1 MTTLNAAR
9 SRFALLSLTLLLLHF
24 STQDVTGQQGTS
36 LKWKVQRLAVDAN
49 EGIDVAD
56 FNRDGKLDIV
66 AGRNWYAAPDF
77 ASRPLRHIEDW
88 NGYVE
93 SNGDYAYDVDKD
105 GFTDVI
111 AGSFRPTEV
120 NWFRNPGAE
129 GLRLGRMWERHLL
142 VDTKNTCNEG
152 QLLQDLDGDG
162 TPEWIVN
169 SWKPD
174 VPLYVWRLGST
185 KRSIADKNK
194 KPVEQTVPTLTRST
208 IGTKGNGHG
217 LGVGDLNGD
226 GQLDLLVGQGWYQ
239 SPAKDRF
246 KKTWTF
252 HADWNIHAS
261 DPILVRDL
269 NGDGRNDLIVGVA
282 HGFGLHWWEQKAPAP
297 DGTLQWEEHLI
308 DDTFSQPHTLHL
320 ADLTGDGKLELI
332 TGKRVY
338 AHNGND
344 PGGKEPPCLFYY
356 TWNTATKKFQR
367 HVIDRGV
374 VGTGLQIRTA
384 DLNGNGRLDIAVAGK
399 SGTYIVW
406 NLAK

>member
-1 MTTLNAAR
+1 MRQSSRDAFRTTLLAAFLLALMPGKP
-9 SRFALLSLTLLLLHF
+9 FATAQS
-24 STQDVTGQQGTS
+24 SPS
-36 LKWKVQRLAVDAN
+36 LKWKIQRLAVDAN
-49 EGIDVAD
+49 EGVDIAD

-66 AGRNWYAAPDF
+66 AGRNWYAAPDYS
-77 ASRPLRHIEDW
+77 SRPLRHIEDW
-88 NGYVE
+88 NGYVQ
-93 SNGDYAYDVDKD
+93 SNGDYAYDVDND

-111 AGSFRPTEV
+111 AGSFIPTEV

-129 GLRLGRMWERHLL
+129 GLRLGLLWKQHLL
-142 VDTKNTCNEG
+142 VDTKVSSNEA

-169 SWKPD
+169 SWKKN
-174 VPLYVWRLGST
+174 VPFYVWKLGTAERAISDG
-185 KRSIADKNK
+185 DKEAVK
-194 KPVEQTVPTLTRST
+194 QTVPTLHRST
-208 IGTKGNGHG
+208 IGSKGNGHG

-239 SPAKDRF
+239 SPSESRF
-246 KKTWTF
+246 SQPWKF
-252 HADWNIHAS
+252 HPDWDLHAS

-282 HGFGLHWWEQKAPAP
+282 HGFGLHWWEQQSPAAN
-297 DGTLQWEEHLI
+297 GTLRWEKHLI
-308 DDTFSQPHTLHL
+308 DDTFSQPHSLHL

-332 TGKRVY
+332 TGKRVF
-338 AHNGND
+338 AHNGRD
-344 PGGKEPPCLFYY
+344 PGGKEPPCLFYF
-356 TWNTATKKFQR
+356 TWDAVAKKYHR

-399 SGTYIVW
+399 SGTYILW
-406 NLAK
+406 NLEN

>member
-1 MTTLNAAR
+1 MTTLYVSR
-9 SRFALLSLTLLLLHF
+9 SRFTLLSLAFLLLPVGDQ
-24 STQDVTGQQGTS
+24 TANCQEPTT

-56 FNRDGKLDIV
+56 FNRDGKMDIV

-129 GLRLGRMWERHLL
+129 GLRLGRLWEQHLL

-152 QLLQDLDGDG
+152 QLFEDLDGDG
-162 TPEWIVN
+162 IPEWIVN

-174 VPLYVWRLGST
+174 VPFYVWKFATTTRAST
-185 KRSIADKNK
+185 DQKNK
-194 KPVEQTVPTLTRST
+194 TVEQIVPTLERST

-226 GQLDLLVGQGWYQ
+226 GHLDLLVGQGWYQ

-246 KKTWTF
+246 SSTWKF
-252 HADWNIHAS
+252 HTDWNIHAS

-282 HGFGLHWWEQKAPAP
+282 PGFGLHWCEQTSPAA
-297 DGTLQWEEHLI
+297 DGTLQWKKHLI
-308 DDTFSQPHTLHL
+308 DDTFSRPHALHL

-338 AHNGND
+338 AHNGRD

-356 TWNTATKKFQR
+356 TWDSAAKKFQR